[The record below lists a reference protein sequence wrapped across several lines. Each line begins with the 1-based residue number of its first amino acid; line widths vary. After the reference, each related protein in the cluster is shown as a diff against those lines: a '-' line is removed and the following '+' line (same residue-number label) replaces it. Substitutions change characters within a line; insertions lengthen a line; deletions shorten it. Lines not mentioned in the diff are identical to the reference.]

1 MVMVPP
7 GSPVPAR
14 IGFDASVAVPEVMVP
29 LIVPVSS
36 VSTIAVGVAGGVRST
51 VSVKTGE
58 AGPVLPAASVARTV
72 IWWVL
77 SLRSTDGVNVQ
88 VPLLETT
95 AVPMAIP
102 PS

>member
-14 IGFDASVAVPEVMVP
+14 IGCEASVGTPDVIVPR
-29 LIVPVSS
+29 IRPVSS
-36 VSTIAVGVAGGVRST
+36 SSTIAVGAVGGVRST
-51 VSVKTGE
+51 VRVNTGE

-77 SLRSTDGVNVQ
+77 SFRSTDGVNVH
-88 VPLLETT
+88 VPLLATT